1 MASKP
6 SFDPTTLLTRIL
18 ATAAVWSIAL
28 VLARRME
35 VPIVEIILLVLCVS
49 LTVIIWLSPAG
60 QERK

>member
-6 SFDPTTLLTRIL
+6 PFDPTTLLTRIL

-28 VLARRME
+28 VLARRLE
-35 VPIVEIILLVLCVS
+35 VPLVEVILLVLCIT
-49 LTVIIWLSPAG
+49 LTVIIWLSPMG